1 MCFDFF
7 FVPLRGGSLILALF
21 SDKGLINTT
30 EMTMMRML
38 DGIAVLSAA
47 VAAFVVTG

>member
-1 MCFDFF
+1 M
-7 FVPLRGGSLILALF
+7 PLRGGSLILALF

-30 EMTMMRML
+30 EMTMMMMMRML